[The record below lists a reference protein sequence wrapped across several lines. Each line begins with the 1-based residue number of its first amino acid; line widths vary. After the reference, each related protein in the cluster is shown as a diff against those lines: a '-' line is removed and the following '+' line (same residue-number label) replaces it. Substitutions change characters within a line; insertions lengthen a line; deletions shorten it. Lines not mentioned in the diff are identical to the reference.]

1 MKNKGM
7 TLVELAVVVGVIV
20 LAAALF
26 LPALATVNIKDDLT
40 TCLRRTLNLSTA
52 ILQYTA
58 DNDGILPPGKYGHQS
73 GNPVPKIWSELL
85 YEQQY
90 VETKEEFQCPAD
102 DVTDN
107 AARYYD
113 AGPAY
118 PDYWTSYAMPR
129 NVVDLFF
136 GGHEPRNAV
145 LANHHG
151 ALDKQILLGGA
162 EVNFLNATWFGY
174 GDADSFKMVYNH
186 QFPFDRHKGFCMYIM
201 LDGHAKAMRVPSSDA
216 DDATAFKSQVLSQ
229 FEECDGEQ
237 DNLGNPLPLHVCFW
251 NRYKRGLQ
259 ASDPSGN

>member
-1 MKNKGM
+1 MKKKGM

-26 LPALATVNIKDDLT
+26 LPALATVSVKDDLT
-40 TCLRRTLNLSTA
+40 ACLRRNLNLSTA

-58 DNDGILPPGKYGHQS
+58 DHDGILPPGKYGDQGGS
-73 GNPVPKIWSELL
+73 PVPKIWSELL

-118 PDYWTSYAMPR
+118 PDYWSSYALPMQLC
-129 NVVDLFF
+129 DLFW
-136 GGHEPRNAV
+136 GGSHTPYAAV
-145 LANHHG
+145 LANHEG
-151 ALDKQILLGGA
+151 MLDKQVLLG
-162 EVNFLNATWFGY
+162 ESESNFINAAWFS
-174 GDADSFKMVYNH
+174 SFTFRASYED

-216 DDATAFKSQVLSQ
+216 ADDAQ
-229 FEECDGEQ
+229 FESEIRAQFEKCSEEHLIFWSLSDGW
-237 DNLGNPLPLHVCFW
+237 HVCFW
-251 NRYKRGLQ
+251 NRYKRGLE
-259 ASDPSGN
+259 ASNPFGN